1 MNNSTRRK
9 RTIEDFEFI
18 QAKTN
23 GKMQDELG
31 KGAFGSVRLA
41 KDKQTGQKVA
51 IKTVIPVVI
60 QDPQTHLEGAV
71 LSRISQA

>member
-1 MNNSTRRK
+1 
-9 RTIEDFEFI
+9 
-18 QAKTN
+18 
-23 GKMQDELG
+23 MQDELG

>member
-1 MNNSTRRK
+1 
-9 RTIEDFEFI
+9 
-18 QAKTN
+18 
-23 GKMQDELG
+23 MQDELG

-71 LSRISQA
+71 LSRISQAWNQAIKKTWSRAHR